1 MDGGNKLD
9 QFTFW
14 IIKSSWFD
22 QTPVTFRFVDFI
34 IKDVLMEAKLLILV
48 KSTLTLIL
56 WLSFLC
62 AVENAK

>member
-1 MDGGNKLD
+1 MD

-48 KSTLTLIL
+48 KSTITLIL